1 MTKAAELLRYGRKS
15 EVWSKYCGFLDL
27 EMDEFMRIQE
37 RLLAEQI
44 KLIAQSPLGAQLF
57 HHEHPQTVEEFR
69 QIAPVTTYED
79 YEPYFAGQR
88 DDMLPQK
95 AYLWAHTSGRSG
107 RLKWIPYTRYAYQRL
122 GERVLAGVI
131 LSMAREKGEVRLEE
145 GDILVTNTPP
155 RPFISGVTLQALAEE
170 FNFRFIPGLDETESL
185 SFQERIQKGFDTGLI
200 TGIDVLGSLSV
211 VLVKM
216 GERFAEGARTTKLS
230 RNMFHPWAL
239 ARMARG
245 LLRSKLAGRKMLPKD
260 LWQIKGMPCGG
271 MDTSLYREQI
281 AHYWGVN
288 PYEQYGATEEGA
300 IATQAWNKKGM
311 TFFPDASFLEFI
323 PEAEW
328 AKWRQN
334 PAYVPKTVLF
344 NEVVSGERYEVV
356 VTNFFAKPLVRY
368 RMHDLIRFVGLEDQE
383 TGIKLPQMVFAG
395 RSSDF
400 IDLAGFTGLI
410 DEKLVWQAILNS
422 GVRFEDWTIRKE
434 VSQGHPFLHLYL
446 EPLESLDCAR
456 LQNRIDLELKKLNS
470 FYADYATLIEVQ
482 PLLVTLLSPGT
493 FGAYGKE
500 MQARG
505 ADLAHLKPAH
515 MNISDDTLAIL
526 MRPSQNQP

>member
-27 EMDEFMRIQE
+27 EVDEFMRIQE
-37 RLLAEQI
+37 RLLVEQI
-44 KLIAQSPLGAQLF
+44 KLIAQSPLKAQF
-57 HHEHPQTVEEFR
+57 FRNEHPQTVEEFR
-69 QIAPVTTYED
+69 QITPITTYED
-79 YEPYFAGQR
+79 YEPYFAEQR
-88 DDMLPQK
+88 EDILPQK
-95 AYLWAHTSGRSG
+95 AHLWAHTSGRSG

-122 GERVLAGVI
+122 GERVLSGVI

-145 GDILVTNTPP
+145 GDTLVYNVPP
-155 RPFISGVTLQALAEE
+155 RPFISGVSLHALAEE
-170 FNFRFIPGLDETESL
+170 FNFRFIPSLEETESL
-185 SFQERIQKGFDTGLI
+185 AFQERIQKGFDTGLV

-230 RNMFHPWAL
+230 KNLFHPRAL
-239 ARMARG
+239 ARLARG

-271 MDTSLYREQI
+271 MDTGLYREQI
-281 AHYWGVN
+281 AHYWGVI

-311 TFFPDASFLEFI
+311 TFFPDAAFLEFI
-323 PEAEW
+323 PEADW
-328 AKWRQN
+328 ARWRQN

-356 VTNFFAKPLVRY
+356 ITNFFAKPLVRY
-368 RMHDLIRFVGLEDQE
+368 RMHDLIRFEALEDPE

-395 RSSDF
+395 RSGDF

-434 VSQGHPFLHLYL
+434 ISQGNPFLHLYL
-446 EPLESLDCAR
+446 EPLETVDCAVV
-456 LQNRIDLELKKLNS
+456 QSRIDLELKNLNS
-470 FYADYATLIEVQ
+470 FYADYATMIEAR
-482 PLLVTLLSPGT
+482 PLLITLLPRGT
-493 FGAYGKE
+493 FGAYARE

-515 MNISDDTLAIL
+515 MNASVEIMDTLKRL
-526 MRPSQNQP
+526 SQNTL